1 MNRELEQARDLSAQA
16 MARME
21 EMRVAPTPENFMVWY
36 HYCGGDNLT
45 LKRSIDILV
54 SNSQELSPEVCID
67 LYERFFGI
75 GRQAQTLQHV
85 SQRIESA
92 VTETIK
98 MLSSAGAEARHYGEA
113 LGNTT
118 ASLGGDGGDPEIQRI
133 REIVRRVIAETQAMV
148 DRSDMLEKQL
158 SKSTE
163 EISALRK
170 QVENA
175 SREAMTDA
183 LTGIGNRK
191 LFDSQLKQ
199 FMQSAMEQGTEL
211 SMLLLDIDFFKR
223 FNDTYGHQF
232 GDMVLQLVSRT
243 LVDGVKAD
251 DVPARYGGEEFAI
264 LLPQTE
270 LPVATVLADT
280 LRTTIAQKS
289 IIKRDTKENLG
300 NITLSI
306 GVSCY
311 RLGEPPHAFIA
322 RADSAL
328 YKAKQTGRNRV
339 VTEEDLTAADLG
351 SGKVSAPIV
360 EASIATSD

>member
-1 MNRELEQARDLSAQA
+1 MSRELEQAREVSVQA

-21 EMRVAPTPENFMVWY
+21 KLRIPAEPENFMVWY
-36 HYCGGDNLT
+36 HYCGGDNLS

-54 SNSQELSPEVCID
+54 SNNQEFTPEVCAD
-67 LYERFFGI
+67 LYERFFGFD
-75 GRQAQTLQHV
+75 RQAQTLQRV

-92 VTETIK
+92 VADAIK

-113 LGNTT
+113 LGNT
-118 ASLGGDGGDPEIQRI
+118 AAGLGSDAEVARI

-148 DRSDMLEKQL
+148 DRSDVLEKQL

-163 EISALRK
+163 EIGALRK
-170 QVENA
+170 QVEDA

-191 LFDSQLKQ
+191 LFDSRLKQ
-199 FMQSAMEQGTEL
+199 LMQNSMEQGSEL
-211 SMLLLDIDFFKR
+211 SMMLLDIDFFKR

-232 GDMVLQLVSRT
+232 GDMVLQLVGKS
-243 LVDGVKAD
+243 LIDGVKGE

-264 LLPQTE
+264 LLPHTE
-270 LPVATVLADT
+270 LPEALIMAER
-280 LRTTIAQKS
+280 LRTTIANKS
-289 IIKRDTKENLG
+289 IVKRDTKENLG

-339 VTEEDLTAADLG
+339 LTEQDLSAGDIG
-351 SGKVSAPIV
+351 SGKSTGPIV
-360 EASIATSD
+360 EASISTME